1 MEHQIPVSI
10 IIATKN
16 EQKNIVECL
25 ESVSFFSEIIVVDSY
40 SSDNTSSLAKN
51 FGAKV
56 VDFSWNGKLPK
67 KRQWI
72 IQNVKPI
79 NKWIFFL
86 DADERMTVELALEIQ
101 NFLLN
106 ESIDLYSAGR
116 VTMRT
121 YINGK
126 PLKFGYKVRS
136 IKLLRLSETNFPI
149 VEDLDAPGMGEV
161 EGHYQPLFI
170 GKIFNLK
177 QKLDHNDLD
186 ATSDWYHRHIRYAEW
201 DAWIRNHPETWN
213 QVNKSKTGISWL
225 FHILPFRPI
234 TFFLYSYFLKLGFLD
249 GRVGL
254 RNTLNYSWYYWL
266 ANVFYSETR

>member
-1 MEHQIPVSI
+1 MEGQIPVSI

-16 EQKNIVECL
+16 EQKNIVTCL
-25 ESVSFFSEIIVVDSY
+25 ESVSYFSEVIVVDSN
-40 SSDNTSSLAKN
+40 SSDKTGLLAKE

-56 VDFSWNGKLPK
+56 ENFSWNGTFPK

-72 IQNVKPI
+72 IENIETV
-79 NKWIFFL
+79 NNWVFFL

-106 ESIDLYSAGR
+106 RNINSYSAGR
-116 VTMRT
+116 ITMRT

-126 PLKFGYKVRS
+126 PLKFGYKIRS
-136 IKLLRLSETNFPI
+136 IKLVRISETNFPI
-149 VEDLDAPGMGEV
+149 VNDLEAPGMGEI
-161 EGHYQPLFI
+161 EGHYQPLFT
-170 GKIFNLK
+170 GKVSNLK

-186 ATSDWYHRHIRYAEW
+186 ASSDWYHRHIRYAEW
-201 DAWIRNHPETWN
+201 DAWIRSHPETWN

-225 FHILPFRPI
+225 FHVSPFRPF

-249 GRVGL
+249 GRAGL

-266 ANVFYSETR
+266 ADVFYSEKQ